1 MKTAVKF
8 VFCFQ
13 FGELNL
19 LCSLDIGCS
28 VTTCQWKFY
37 IEYYFHC
44 YSVGVKRSVI
54 FFFGAFFSLYK
65 VSSLLLIIFS
75 LFFPLSFYVLFS
87 YWLIAD
93 EDYLYASKLGQSANS
108 LARWGFGFF
117 SFFFLYVHTTLQCLV
132 SLSTISHLVKSVCH
146 PLSPS
151 SEYTFS
157 YLLLSHV
164 TCDSVLC

>member
-1 MKTAVKF
+1 MS
-8 VFCFQ
+8 FCYQ

-44 YSVGVKRSVI
+44 YSVGVKGVL
-54 FFFGAFFSLYK
+54 FFFCMFFSLCK

-75 LFFPLSFYVLFS
+75 LFFPPSFYVLFS

-117 SFFFLYVHTTLQCLV
+117 SFFFSACTQLYRLLFHFLLFLTCW
-132 SLSTISHLVKSVCH
+132 SLSLTVSFSFQWIHFLISLCVSCYMR
-146 PLSPS
+146 L
-151 SEYTFS
+151 YT
-157 YLLLSHV
+157 LLRA
-164 TCDSVLC
+164 TW